1 MTTGDWA
8 GEEPAA
14 ADGASPGAL
23 AGVLGAVRGTGWST
37 VALELSGVRDKD
49 AFMERCATAFALP
62 EWFGRNW
69 DALADCLTDLS
80 WQPRARGRLVAVTGW
95 QEYAR
100 RAPDDWEIAQDV
112 FAAAV
117 EHWRG
122 EDTAL
127 EVVLALGPPD

>member
-1 MTTGDWA
+1 MTTGDWP
-8 GEEPAA
+8 GGDPAA
-14 ADGASPGAL
+14 ADDGSPKAL

-62 EWFGRNW
+62 GWFGRNW

-80 WQPRARGRLVAVTGW
+80 WQQPAQGRLVVVTGW

-100 RAPDDWEIAQDV
+100 VAPGDWEIAQDV

-122 EDTAL
+122 ADTAL
-127 EVVLALGPPD
+127 EIVLALGPTD